1 MRLMKIQSTFS
12 NTSALQKGV
21 GLLEVVISIAVLSIG
36 LLGVAHMQG
45 VGAVSI
51 EHSYQRS
58 QATVLAYD
66 IADRIR
72 ANPGSAA
79 NYLTETMSPGSAR
92 PKSGCR
98 STTGCTAAQMAENDL
113 YEWNSA
119 IRAALPAAV
128 GVITLS
134 EATYTVSITWDDNGD
149 GVVGEADPSFLMR
162 FEL

>member
-1 MRLMKIQSTFS
+1 MNKTATFKP
-12 NTSALQKGV
+12 TSSRHSGF

-36 LLGVAHMQG
+36 LLGVAHMQA

-72 ANPGSAA
+72 ANPGSAN
-79 NYLTETMSPGSAR
+79 NYLTATMNASQANLQ
-92 PKSGCR
+92 SGCR
-98 STTGCTAAQMAENDL
+98 STSGCTAAQMAENDL
-113 YEWNSA
+113 YEWDTA
-119 IRAALPAAV
+119 MRAALPAPT

-134 EATYTVSITWDDNGD
+134 GETYAVSIRWDDNGD
-149 GVVGEADPSFLMR
+149 GVVNEGDPSFLMR